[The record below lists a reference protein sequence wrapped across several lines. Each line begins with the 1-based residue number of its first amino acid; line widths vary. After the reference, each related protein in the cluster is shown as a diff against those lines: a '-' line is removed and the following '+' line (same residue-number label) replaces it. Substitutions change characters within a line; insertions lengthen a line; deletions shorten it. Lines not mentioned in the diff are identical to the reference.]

1 MIIDMKETRRY
12 RSIAMKVTK
21 IILALIL
28 CGISVMSLGCAG
40 ESESETAPENQVIT
54 VQKGNLTVEVSAVGN
69 LALSRKEELA
79 FERSGT
85 VEEVL
90 VEEGESVNEG
100 QVLATLD
107 TTEWEEELRALQLN
121 LLQAEINLE
130 NAEQALEQAEEE
142 TTIIVGGVAVT
153 EYSEDWEIDIKEMQ
167 LALAEARLEDAQQEL
182 QETLEQNLEVVAP
195 FDGFIILVSVS
206 GGDEV
211 KKGTVAVTIA
221 DPNQF
226 EADIMVSEMDIF
238 QVKLG
243 GEAWVQVDAVQGLR
257 LPAEVTHISPTAV
270 IQAGVV
276 NYEVK
281 VEIQSIEPVIQ
292 DQQQATQDF
301 PTGELPDRL
310 KQAVEEGHITQEQA
324 EEMMEQGQQ
333 GQGKG
338 QGQVPSL
345 NPEDFQLREGLT
357 VTVSIV
363 SAERNDVLLV
373 PNTAITTS
381 GRQTF
386 VQVVL
391 PDGTFEER
399 SITTGISDW
408 QYTEVIEGLSEGEEV
423 VVPQGTAATTTTPQ
437 NQGRQGG
444 MMIPGMGRPPG

>member
-1 MIIDMKETRRY
+1 M
-12 RSIAMKVTK
+12 SITMKVTK
-21 IILALIL
+21 VILALIL
-28 CGISVMSLGCAG
+28 SGISVISLGCAG
-40 ESESETAPENQVIT
+40 ESESKTAPENQVIT

-79 FERSGT
+79 FKRSGT

-100 QVLATLD
+100 QSLATLD
-107 TTEWEEELRALQLN
+107 TTEWEKELRALQLN

-130 NAEQALEQAEEE
+130 NAEHALEQAEEE
-142 TTIIVGGVAVT
+142 ITILVNGVAVT
-153 EYSEDWEIDIKEMQ
+153 ECSEDWEIDIKEMQ
-167 LALAEARLEDAQQEL
+167 VALAEALLEAAQQEL
-182 QETLEQNLEVVAP
+182 QEALEQNLEVVAP
-195 FDGFIILVSVS
+195 FDGFITKVHVE

-211 KKGTVAVTIA
+211 MKGTVAVTIA

-226 EADIMVSEMDIF
+226 EADILVSEMDIF
-238 QVKLG
+238 QVKPG

-301 PTGELPDRL
+301 PTGELPDEL

-324 EEMMEQGQQ
+324 EEMMKQKQQ
-333 GQGKG
+333 GQGKW

-373 PNTAITTS
+373 PNAAIITRA
-381 GRQTF
+381 GQTF
-386 VQVVL
+386 VQVISPEGVE
-391 PDGTFEER
+391 TER
-399 SITTGISDW
+399 PITCGLSDW
-408 QYTEVIEGLSEGEEV
+408 QFTEVTDGLSEGEQV
-423 VVPQGTAATTTTPQ
+423 IVPEGTTTISTSPTP
-437 NQGRQGG
+437 RSP
-444 MMIPGMGRPPG
+444 MPFMRPPHD

>member
-1 MIIDMKETRRY
+1 M
-12 RSIAMKVTK
+12 SITMKVTK

-79 FERSGT
+79 FKRSGT

-130 NAEQALEQAEEE
+130 NAEHALEQAEEE
-142 TTIIVGGVAVT
+142 ITILVNGVAVT
-153 EYSEDWEIDIKEMQ
+153 ECSEDWEIDIKEMQ
-167 LALAEARLEDAQQEL
+167 VALAEARLEDAQQEL
-182 QETLEQNLEVVAP
+182 QEALEQNLEVVAP
-195 FDGFIILVSVS
+195 FDGFITKVNVE

-211 KKGTVAVTIA
+211 MKGTVAVTIA

-226 EADIMVSEMDIF
+226 EADILVSEMDIF
-238 QVKLG
+238 QVKPG
-243 GEAWVQVDAVQGLR
+243 GEAWVQVDALQGLR

-292 DQQQATQDF
+292 DQKQSTQDF
-301 PTGELPDRL
+301 PTGELPDKL

-324 EEMMEQGQQ
+324 EEMMKQQQQ

-345 NPEDFQLREGLT
+345 NLEDFQLREGLT
-357 VTVSIV
+357 VTVSIM

-373 PNTAITTS
+373 PNAAIITRA
-381 GRQTF
+381 GQTF
-386 VQVVL
+386 VQVISPEGVE
-391 PDGTFEER
+391 TER
-399 SITTGISDW
+399 PITCGLSDW
-408 QYTEVIEGLSEGEEV
+408 QYTEVIEGLSEDEQI
-423 VVPQGTAATTTTPQ
+423 VVPQGTTTTSTTQ
-437 NQGRQGG
+437 QQK
-444 MMIPGMGRPPG
+444 PPGGRLMPPKGIPH